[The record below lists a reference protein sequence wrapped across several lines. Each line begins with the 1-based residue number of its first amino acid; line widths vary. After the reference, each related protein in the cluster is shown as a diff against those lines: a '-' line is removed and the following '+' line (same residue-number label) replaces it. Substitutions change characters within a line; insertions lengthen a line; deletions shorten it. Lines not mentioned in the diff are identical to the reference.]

1 MTLLKTLIQKTDS
14 PKIFDAPEEFEFLIG
29 TAGVGYAKI
38 KQSSDKGL
46 FEEAPLSGVTRDGWA
61 KTGGKYSSP
70 LNVATS
76 LSYFYN
82 YLKYKYEQPILD
94 VSPYGHLPNHPLN
107 LFIKNNSS
115 IVNILPEVIT
125 DYVEYNKWSI
135 LTVDKTYK
143 AYIPVEDTSR
153 KDIMDIE

>member
-29 TAGVGYAKI
+29 TSGVGYAKI
-38 KQSSDKGL
+38 KQSNDAGM

-61 KTGGKYSSP
+61 KTGGKYSAP

-82 YLKYKYEQPILD
+82 YLKFKYEQPILE

-107 LFIKNNSS
+107 QFIRTNKP
-115 IVNILPEVIT
+115 IINILPEVIT

-135 LTVDKTYK
+135 LTVDEAYK
-143 AYIPVEDTSR
+143 DYIPVEDINR
-153 KDIMDIE
+153 KDVIEIE